1 MKKTLFLAFSAA
13 IVIFSIISICCAP
26 IINGV
31 LGESYGWKT
40 LNCKKESDEYKYW
53 KDHSGTDDYLK
64 GQKKVINQCNRHK
77 AMYGLEYSSL
87 ILDVVLGFICVILGL
102 LHYFDVAKPFE
113 KITGIIGLAT
123 GVIGFVLTLVYICY
137 SGYIFTNENAP
148 DSYDEGLRFSGSTSF
163 PTIDDV
169 LIKLNGKGAFA
180 ESDGNGG
187 YKCLY
192 YKKDKVNS
200 IFAKYSDLGKKQYNY
215 EKKRHY
221 PGDNDEFNKGDCQKP
236 IYSALEGCYNSQQFT
251 ESITAALN
259 NKCKYLYLTR
269 KANGFGNKYLFDRW
283 VTTII
288 FSCFIIACCIGLAIF
303 GFLLFKSDGSGI

>member
-137 SGYIFTNENAP
+137 SGYIFTNELAS
-148 DSYDEGLRFSGSTSF
+148 DDYDDGFNFNGN
-163 PTIDDV
+163 V
-169 LIKLNGKGAFA
+169 LLKLNGKGAFA
-180 ESDGNGG
+180 ERDGDD

-221 PGDNDEFNKGDCQKP
+221 PGDNDEFNKDDCR
-236 IYSALEGCYNSQQFT
+236 ISITSALDGCYNSQQFIG
-251 ESITAALN
+251 SITDSLN
-259 NKCKYLYLTR
+259 NNCKYLYLTR

-303 GFLLFKSDGSGI
+303 GFLLFKSDGSGL

>member
-1 MKKTLFLAFSAA
+1 MKKTLFLVFSAA

-31 LGESYGWKT
+31 LTESSSWKT
-40 LNCKKESDEYKYW
+40 ENCKKESDEYNDLK
-53 KDHSGTDDYLK
+53 KNSGTDDQIK
-64 GQKKVINQCNRHK
+64 AGKKILNKCNRHK

-87 ILDVVLGFICVILGL
+87 ILDVVLGFVCVILGL

-123 GVIGFVLTLVYICY
+123 GVIWFILTLVYICY
-137 SGYIFTNENAP
+137 SGYIFTKETAP
-148 DSYDEGLRFSGSTSF
+148 DDYDSGFSNSM
-163 PTIDDV
+163 
-169 LIKLNGKGAFA
+169 IKLNGDGAFA
-180 ESDGNGG
+180 EKDGNE

-192 YKKDKVNS
+192 YKKDKDNS
-200 IFAKYSDLGKKQYNY
+200 ILAKYSDLGKKQYNY

-221 PGDNDEFNKGDCQKP
+221 PEDNDEFKYCL
-236 IYSALEGCYNSQQFT
+236 ALANDAYTVCKNSEKFSLSDLT
-251 ESITAALN
+251 HSWTRD
-259 NKCKYLYLTR
+259 CKYIYLSE

-303 GFLLFKSDGSGI
+303 GFLLFISDGSGL

>member
-169 LIKLNGKGAFA
+169 FHNATYYASICMEQIGEKVISYVRDQRPCLFILS
-180 ESDGNGG
+180 ES
-187 YKCLY
+187 L
-192 YKKDKVNS
+192 
-200 IFAKYSDLGKKQYNY
+200 
-215 EKKRHY
+215 
-221 PGDNDEFNKGDCQKP
+221 
-236 IYSALEGCYNSQQFT
+236 
-251 ESITAALN
+251 
-259 NKCKYLYLTR
+259 
-269 KANGFGNKYLFDRW
+269 
-283 VTTII
+283 
-288 FSCFIIACCIGLAIF
+288 FSCKATKGPARLSTGSSRITVSL
-303 GFLLFKSDGSGI
+303 FLINSPYSLLRVRCRFCAPWSGSRRGWRSSGQCREAGRRPRSWRSPLRCT

>member
-31 LGESYGWKT
+31 LKESSAWKT
-40 LNCKKESDEYKYW
+40 ENCKIESDYYKFL
-53 KDHSGTDDYLK
+53 KDHSGTDDQLK
-64 GQKKVINQCNRHK
+64 DQKKILNRCNRHK

-137 SGYIFTNENAP
+137 SGYIFTNEIAP
-148 DSYDEGLRFSGSTSF
+148 NDYDSGFGNSF
-163 PTIDDV
+163 DY
-169 LIKLNGKGAFA
+169 LMKLNGDGAFA
-180 ESDGNGG
+180 EKDGNE

-192 YKKDKVNS
+192 YKKDKENS
-200 IFAKYSDLGKKQYNY
+200 ILAKYSDLGKKQYNY

-221 PGDNDEFNKGDCQKP
+221 PEDNDEFNDCIVDTDDAYDVCQ
-236 IYSALEGCYNSQQFT
+236 SAEKFT
-251 ESITAALN
+251 LTSLPHPHTWTRD
-259 NKCKYLYLTR
+259 CKYIYLNDI
-269 KANGFGNKYLFDRW
+269 ADGFGNKYLFDRW

-303 GFLLFKSDGSGI
+303 GFLLFKSDGSGL

>member
-148 DSYDEGLRFSGSTSF
+148 DSYDDGFYFNGN
-163 PTIDDV
+163 V
-169 LIKLNGKGAFA
+169 LLKLNGKGAFA
-180 ESDGNGG
+180 EKDGDVYN
-187 YKCLY
+187 CLY

-221 PGDNDEFNKGDCQKP
+221 PGDNDEFNKGECQKS
-236 IYSALEGCYNSQQFT
+236 ITIALDGCYNSPQMT
-251 ESITAALN
+251 RYISTALEN
-259 NKCKYLYLTR
+259 NCKYLYLDL